1 MGITQSKAVYVEECG
16 VNYDCPVC
24 RLKGKP
30 PNLLGRF
37 YSINDSQY
45 KCNCCYYIFDK
56 SMIPLPLNKEN
67 LNKLANK

>member
-45 KCNCCYYIFDK
+45 KCNCCYYI
-56 SMIPLPLNKEN
+56 
-67 LNKLANK
+67 